1 MQNLLINLHLD
12 SMMRSKSFLTF
23 IAAFIAVLT
32 GSLSLAYA
40 GVDHIEPWKM
50 GFQSPVSPLKE
61 QIEHFHNFLL
71 IIMTA
76 VTVFVLLLLAYIVF
90 RFRASKN
97 PVPSKTTHNTLLEII
112 WTTIPV
118 IILLVI
124 AIPSFRIL
132 FYAERVE
139 NADMTLKIVGH
150 QWYWEY
156 EYPDSDNLTFESY
169 MIKDADLKPDQ
180 PRLVSV
186 DNVLVLPVDKTIRLQ
201 VTAADV
207 IHDWAMPSMGIKMDA
222 VPGRLNETWVRIDKP
237 GTYYGQCSEL
247 CGVLHG
253 FMPIQIKAVSQEE
266 FDAWVKEAKEK
277 FAHNGKFN
285 TYAAAE

>member
-1 MQNLLINLHLD
+1 
-12 SMMRSKSFLTF
+12 MRSKSFLTF
-23 IAAFIAVLT
+23 MAAFIAVLI

-40 GVDHIEPWKM
+40 GVDHIEPWKL
-50 GFQSPVSPLKE
+50 GFQTAVSPLKE

-71 IIMTA
+71 VLI
-76 VTVFVLLLLAYIVF
+76 TVITIFVLLLLVYVVI

-97 PVPSKTTHNTLLEII
+97 PVPSKTSHNTLIEII
-112 WTTIPV
+112 WTTVPV
-118 IILLVI
+118 IILIAI

-139 NADMTLKIVGH
+139 NAEMTLKVVGH

-156 EYPDSDNLTFESY
+156 EYPDSDGLTFESY
-169 MIKDADLKPDQ
+169 MIKDADLKPNQ
-180 PRLVSV
+180 PRLLAV
-186 DNVLVLPVDKTIRLQ
+186 DNAVVLPVGKKIRIQ

-207 IHDWAMPSMGIKMDA
+207 IHDWAMPAMGIKMDA
-222 VPGRLNETWVRIDKP
+222 VPGRLNETWVQIDKP

-253 FMPIQIKAVSQEE
+253 FMPIQIEAVSQED
-266 FDAWVKEAKEK
+266 FDAWVKQAKEK
-277 FAHNGKFN
+277 FAHSGKYN